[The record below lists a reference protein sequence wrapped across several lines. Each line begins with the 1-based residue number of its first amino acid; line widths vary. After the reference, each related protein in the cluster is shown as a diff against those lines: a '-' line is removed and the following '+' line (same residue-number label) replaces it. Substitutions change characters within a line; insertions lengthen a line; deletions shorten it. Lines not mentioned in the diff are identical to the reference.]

1 MKSPII
7 WVSIFLA
14 ALLTGCAHPID
25 VTPDTTTLSTD
36 ANGISNPKI
45 PAKVGYFIAP
55 DLTALEVTTPGG
67 GGDNVRYFPYKAIE
81 PGFQKILT
89 NVFGSAIKLDTA
101 PTAEELARRGINYL
115 VVPTVVTTSGSTGF
129 FTWPPTN
136 FSVDLSNQIRSQD
149 GIVIATPRVVGV
161 GSAGTSERLGNH
173 GMAGQRAMA
182 DALIKMQTAL
192 LEAKLTPS
200 VQPPSIQPPTSV
212 QHTKAATST
221 AKDEKTVGSI
231 EERLSRLKTLFDQKL
246 LTKDEYDKKRR
257 ALIEEL

>member
-14 ALLTGCAHPID
+14 VLLTGCAHPID
-25 VTPDTTTLSTD
+25 VAPDTTTLSTD
-36 ANGISNPKI
+36 TSGIASPKI
-45 PAKVGYFIAP
+45 PAKIAYFIAP

-101 PTAEELARRGINYL
+101 PTADELARRGITYL
-115 VVPTVVTTSGSTGF
+115 IVPTVVTTSGSTAF

-136 FSVDLSNQIRSQD
+136 FSVDLSSQIRSQD
-149 GIVIATPRVVGV
+149 GMVVATPRVVGV
-161 GSAGTSERLGNH
+161 GVASTSERLGNH
-173 GMAGQRAMA
+173 GLAGKRAMA
-182 DALIKMQTAL
+182 DALNKMQTAL
-192 LEAKLTPS
+192 LEAKLAPAAQQPS
-200 VQPPSIQPPTSV
+200 TQLPPVTNSS
-212 QHTKAATST
+212 
-221 AKDEKTVGSI
+221 AKNEKVVGSI
-231 EERLSRLKTLFDQKL
+231 EERLSRLKSLFDQKL
-246 LTKDEYDKKRR
+246 LTKDEYEKKRQ

>member
-7 WVSIFLA
+7 WVSILLT

-25 VTPDTTTLSTD
+25 VTPETTTLSTD
-36 ANGISNPKI
+36 ASGISNPKV
-45 PAKVGYFIAP
+45 PAKVAYFIAP

-101 PTAEELARRGINYL
+101 PTADELARRGITYL
-115 VVPTVVTTSGSTGF
+115 VVPTVVTTSGSTAF

-136 FSVDLSNQIRSQD
+136 FSVDLSSQIRSQD
-149 GIVIATPRVVGV
+149 GMVVATPRVVGIGV
-161 GSAGTSERLGNH
+161 ASTSERLGNH
-173 GMAGQRAMA
+173 GIAGKRAMA
-182 DALIKMQTAL
+182 DALNKMQTAL

-200 VQPPSIQPPTSV
+200 VPQPPSQRPTV
-212 QHTKAATST
+212 ANST
-221 AKDEKTVGSI
+221 AKNEKATASI
-231 EERLSRLKTLFDQKL
+231 EERLSRLKSLFEQKL
-246 LTKDEYDKKRR
+246 LTKDEYEKKRQ
-257 ALIEEL
+257 ALVEEL